1 MMYFLL
7 QSNTKIMNKQ
17 KDVRI
22 LTKETNKRTNINE
35 RQRFKDRGL
44 KTEEHMSFMSYAT
57 NIKEKDTFDK
67 TILRQ
72 NV

>member
-1 MMYFLL
+1 
-7 QSNTKIMNKQ
+7 MNKQ
-17 KDVRI
+17 NDVRI
-22 LTKETNKRTNINE
+22 LTKETNKRANINE
-35 RQRFKDRGL
+35 RQRFL

>member
-1 MMYFLL
+1 M
-7 QSNTKIMNKQ
+7 
-17 KDVRI
+17 
-22 LTKETNKRTNINE
+22 
-35 RQRFKDRGL
+35 KDRGL